1 MDIAEVY
8 EPKSI
13 VYSEHPETLRG
24 VLQQRARWGVA
35 FYHSRGRNLR
45 LAREFHMPRSIF
57 FLWDLMTHGTVFG
70 RNLLVPLMAALLI
83 TAALDLSSPIRS
95 VYHLVSESMIPW
107 LIIAKIVAIH
117 AFLTTL
123 QLGLFGY
130 RLRAVKQVSVLI
142 YWPIMR
148 LMHMMITLIVRPL
161 VINVLLSWSTRWK
174 EYNTQSFKD
183 LRRVVNRSI
192 DPLYPSGEQPVASSS
207 KDVKAPVL
215 SSSSSSSS
223 SSSGNAG

>member
-1 MDIAEVY
+1 MGCSILSFQRSKLAVGKRISYTQVDLLSMGSNDSWRCIWT
-8 EPKSI
+8 KS
-13 VYSEHPETLRG
+13 
-24 VLQQRARWGVA
+24 ACA
-35 FYHSRGRNLR
+35 FDG
-45 LAREFHMPRSIF
+45 
-57 FLWDLMTHGTVFG
+57 
-70 RNLLVPLMAALLI
+70 ALLI
-83 TAALDLSSPIRS
+83 ISALNLSSPIRS

-123 QLGLFGY
+123 QFGLFGY

-148 LMHMMITLIVRPL
+148 LMYMIITLIVRPL

-207 KDVKAPVL
+207 KDVQTVL
-215 SSSSSSSS
+215 SSSSSFSFFW
-223 SSSGNAG
+223 

>member
-1 MDIAEVY
+1 
-8 EPKSI
+8 
-13 VYSEHPETLRG
+13 
-24 VLQQRARWGVA
+24 
-35 FYHSRGRNLR
+35 
-45 LAREFHMPRSIF
+45 
-57 FLWDLMTHGTVFG
+57 
-70 RNLLVPLMAALLI
+70 MAALLI

-130 RLRAVKQVSVLI
+130 RLRIVKQVSVLK

-148 LMHMMITLIVRPL
+148 LMHMIITLIVRPL
-161 VINVLLSWSTRWK
+161 VVNVLLSWSSRWK

-192 DPLYPSGEQPVASSS
+192 DPLYPSGEQQPATSSS
-207 KDVKAPVL
+207 IDVKSVL
-215 SSSSSSSS
+215 PTTPSSSSS

>member
-1 MDIAEVY
+1 
-8 EPKSI
+8 
-13 VYSEHPETLRG
+13 
-24 VLQQRARWGVA
+24 
-35 FYHSRGRNLR
+35 
-45 LAREFHMPRSIF
+45 
-57 FLWDLMTHGTVFG
+57 
-70 RNLLVPLMAALLI
+70 MAALLI

-130 RLRAVKQVSVLI
+130 RLRAVKQVSVLK

-192 DPLYPSGEQPVASSS
+192 DPLYPSGEQPSLPSS
-207 KDVKAPVL
+207 KDVKTVL

-223 SSSGNAG
+223 SSNAG